1 MRPYPFRTRDYARA
15 RAQMRDAIGAWI
27 LLIVAGLTLGAMFA
41 LAI

>member
-1 MRPYPFRTRDYARA
+1 MQYHFRTRDQDRA

-41 LAI
+41 LAM